1 MAEDFTLCGVFSRL
15 YMVFF
20 SLVLPFVFVSLD
32 ECLKLS
38 MCVFVKC
45 VRVEDIV
52 V

>member
-1 MAEDFTLCGVFSRL
+1 
-15 YMVFF
+15 MVFF
-20 SLVLPFVFVSLD
+20 PSVYGVFQLGFAFVFVSLD